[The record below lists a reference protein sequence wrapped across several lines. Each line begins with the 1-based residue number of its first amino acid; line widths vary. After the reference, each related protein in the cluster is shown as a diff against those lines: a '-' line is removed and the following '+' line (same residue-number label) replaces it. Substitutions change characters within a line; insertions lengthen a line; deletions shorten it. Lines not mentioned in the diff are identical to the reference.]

1 MAGTIGRFR
10 GWSSGEG
17 KKTKLQRRAGP
28 PEHKQHNLVRTA
40 FPAAHELDD
49 PYLIPTPW
57 VHKQRQLPTL
67 SRAVHSVAII
77 HTSKTLRF
85 YVMAM

>member
-10 GWSSGEG
+10 GGREG

-28 PEHKQHNLVRTA
+28 PEHRQHNLVRTA

>member
-28 PEHKQHNLVRTA
+28 PCTDSTTFRTA